1 MKISRN
7 KTKNAAVTAII
18 VSAAMLLSKLFGMIR
33 DILIAY
39 LYGTESV
46 SAIAFSTASRIP
58 LLFFDIALGTAV
70 TAAFIPIYNEFLQK
84 GERKKAQDF
93 SNKFITLVSI
103 VTLVMVVFG
112 ILFSKTVVHIIA
124 GGLDGEKLNLAAS
137 LVKILFPAIFITGI
151 AYCFVGILQS
161 DGEFVVPALIS
172 LVSNAFLILYIV
184 IFGDKFGVWGIA
196 AAMLTGWILQ
206 IVIQIPPLMKMKY
219 RLKIKNPFGDENIK
233 RVCLLAL
240 PIIVSAWVQPINA
253 MININLASG
262 LNNGAAV
269 PALDYANK
277 LYIILVGVF
286 TYTITNLTFPSLSRF
301 AAAGDMQSFAS
312 VVRKSVRFVV
322 FIIAPV
328 MAGFMLL
335 STPIISVFYE
345 RGAFDSSSTVLTS
358 SALFFYSLGMIGFGI
373 NEVMNKAFYALQDG
387 KTPMR
392 ASVFGICV
400 NIALSVVS
408 VLFIKTGL
416 EGLAFAASA
425 AANVIGFGL
434 LALLGKR
441 VKNIFTKEL
450 FISFAKSVI
459 SAIVMSAA
467 VMFFRKEIVISN
479 KYLNLFAPAALGACV
494 YVLMCII
501 LKSEEFFTILKTVLK
516 RFSKEG

>member
-1 MKISRN
+1 
-7 KTKNAAVTAII
+7 
-18 VSAAMLLSKLFGMIR
+18 
-33 DILIAY
+33 
-39 LYGTESV
+39 
-46 SAIAFSTASRIP
+46 
-58 LLFFDIALGTAV
+58 
-70 TAAFIPIYNEFLQK
+70 
-84 GERKKAQDF
+84 
-93 SNKFITLVSI
+93 
-103 VTLVMVVFG
+103 
-112 ILFSKTVVHIIA
+112 
-124 GGLDGEKLNLAAS
+124 
-137 LVKILFPAIFITGI
+137 
-151 AYCFVGILQS
+151 
-161 DGEFVVPALIS
+161 
-172 LVSNAFLILYIV
+172 
-184 IFGDKFGVWGIA
+184 
-196 AAMLTGWILQ
+196 
-206 IVIQIPPLMKMKY
+206 
-219 RLKIKNPFGDENIK
+219 
-233 RVCLLAL
+233 
-240 PIIVSAWVQPINA
+240 
-253 MININLASG
+253 
-262 LNNGAAV
+262 
-269 PALDYANK
+269 
-277 LYIILVGVF
+277 
-286 TYTITNLTFPSLSRF
+286 
-301 AAAGDMQSFAS
+301 
-312 VVRKSVRFVV
+312 
-322 FIIAPV
+322 

-345 RGAFDSSSTVLTS
+345 RGAFNSTSTALTS

-479 KYLNLFAPAALGACV
+479 KYLNLFVPAALGACV